1 MRRGIGILLPT
12 ALLLLVVGPLSAE
25 AGGFASTSTA
35 ASGAAVRADFNGDSR
50 VDLAIGAPREN
61 DASGVV
67 HVLYGSASGLTAAGS
82 QLWSQDSPGIA
93 GVAEPFD
100 QFGWALAAG
109 DFNGDGR
116 TDLAVGAYSENDFTG
131 VVHVLYGSPSGLTA
145 TGSQLWSQ
153 GGSGVGGVAEGG
165 DEFGAALAA
174 GDFNGDGR
182 ADLGIGAPG
191 ENDFRGVVQVLYGSP
206 SGLTASGN
214 QLWGQG
220 SSGLGGLAEPIDQF
234 GFALAAGDFNGD
246 GRADLAASALGENNA
261 SGVVQVLYGSP
272 SGLTAA
278 GNQLWSQDSPGIT
291 GLAEP
296 DDQFGFAVAA
306 GDLNGDG
313 RADLAIGAR
322 GENDFRG
329 VAQVLYGSASGLT
342 AAGSQLWSQDSPGIA
357 GVAEP
362 LGDEFGYRLAAG
374 DYNGDT
380 RADLAVSAAGE
391 NESAGVVHV
400 LYGSPSGLTA
410 AGSQLWSQDST
421 GIDGTAEV
429 GDDFGFAVAAGDF
442 NGDSGADLAIGAP
455 GENDLAGVVHVLYG
469 TPSGLTASGSQLW
482 SQDSPGIAGV
492 AESTDF
498 FGGALAAGSPSTNGA
513 GTNTASPVGPSSAGP
528 SPTARA
534 RRP

>member
-67 HVLYGSASGLTAAGS
+67 
-82 QLWSQDSPGIA
+82 
-93 GVAEPFD
+93 
-100 QFGWALAAG
+100 
-109 DFNGDGR
+109 
-116 TDLAVGAYSENDFTG
+116 
-131 VVHVLYGSPSGLTA
+131 
-145 TGSQLWSQ
+145 
-153 GGSGVGGVAEGG
+153 
-165 DEFGAALAA
+165 
-174 GDFNGDGR
+174 
-182 ADLGIGAPG
+182 
-191 ENDFRGVVQVLYGSP
+191 
-206 SGLTASGN
+206 
-214 QLWGQG
+214 
-220 SSGLGGLAEPIDQF
+220 
-234 GFALAAGDFNGD
+234 
-246 GRADLAASALGENNA
+246 
-261 SGVVQVLYGSP
+261 QVLYGSP

-291 GLAEP
+291 
-296 DDQFGFAVAA
+296 
-306 GDLNGDG
+306 
-313 RADLAIGAR
+313 
-322 GENDFRG
+322 
-329 VAQVLYGSASGLT
+329 
-342 AAGSQLWSQDSPGIA
+342 

-410 AGSQLWSQDST
+410 AGSQLWSQDSP

-498 FGGALAAGSPSTNGA
+498 FGGALAAGSPGTNGA